1 MYLPSRVHRNPA
13 TGRAVSVVMRRA
25 ELNGSAVCLTQMLRV
40 PFQGFTKARYL
51 PSGESWAPD
60 ISGSPNKSSRS
71 IMGGRAIGGTGIR
84 APKLS
89 DFVVS
94 SQRHARFLN
103 GRAHL
108 GAGQRVQFPP
118 AALLEPRASRLQFL
132 GAEAG
137 MAHEFSDT
145 FG

>member
-13 TGRAVSVVMRRA
+13 TGRAVSEVMRRA
-25 ELNGSAVCLTQMLRV
+25 ELNGSAVWLTQMLRV
-40 PFQGFTKARYL
+40 TFQGLTNAMYL

-71 IMGGRAIGGTGIR
+71 MIGGRVTGGRTGIPP
-84 APKLS
+84 PKLS

-108 GAGQRVQFPP
+108 GAGQRVHFPP
-118 AALLEPRASRLQFL
+118 PALLEPRASRL
-132 GAEAG
+132 
-137 MAHEFSDT
+137 
-145 FG
+145 